1 MKYWMVILSVLTG
14 FWCVPSMAQAKC
26 GNSHVAFSP
35 AKRAK
40 DVPRNVRPFLS
51 LYGIARHSL
60 PLIRGGH
67 FASKGHRVYFDVEV
81 HKSSRLSMRMM
92 YLSLRLKGKLKP
104 GRTYSLRLNRKVRIT
119 RGGPRPPNSVFTSY
133 SFTTGTVSDT
143 RAPSRAT
150 SLTSSGYKMVRY
162 GCGPARR
169 IALSAKGQR
178 DNLTTG
184 KRLRYQMDVRQTTK
198 RGAKRILFS
207 VGTTWKVG
215 AFSLGHG
222 MCSGNY
228 ATLPKGTYIIR
239 VRAVD
244 EAGNAGAWS
253 ASVKATVR

>member
-1 MKYWMVILSVLTG
+1 MELS
-14 FWCVPSMAQAKC
+14 S
-26 GNSHVAFSP
+26 
-35 AKRAK
+35 
-40 DVPRNVRPFLS
+40 
-51 LYGIARHSL
+51 
-60 PLIRGGH
+60 
-67 FASKGHRVYFDVEV
+67 
-81 HKSSRLSMRMM
+81 
-92 YLSLRLKGKLKP
+92 
-104 GRTYSLRLNRKVRIT
+104 
-119 RGGPRPPNSVFTSY
+119 
-133 SFTTGTVSDT
+133 
-143 RAPSRAT
+143 
-150 SLTSSGYKMVRY
+150 
-162 GCGPARR
+162 
-169 IALSAKGQR
+169 KGQR

>member
-1 MKYWMVILSVLTG
+1 MKYWMVILGVLTG
-14 FWCVPSMAQAKC
+14 FGCALSMAEAKC
-26 GNSHVAFSP
+26 GWSSVRFSP
-35 AKRAK
+35 GNKAKH
-40 DVPRNVRPFLS
+40 VPRNVHPFLS
-51 LYGIARHSL
+51 LYGAAGHSL

-67 FASKGHRVYFDVEV
+67 FVSKGHRVYFDVEV

-133 SFTTGTVSDT
+133 SFTTGQAIDT
-143 RAPSRAT
+143 KAPSRAT
-150 SLTSSGYKMVRY
+150 SLTSSGYKMMRY
-162 GCGPARR
+162 GCGSARR
-169 IALSAKGQR
+169 IALLAKGQH

-198 RGAKRILFS
+198 RGTKRMLFF
-207 VGTTWKVG
+207 VGPTWEVG

-228 ATLPKGTYIIR
+228 AALPKGTYIIR

-253 ASVKATVR
+253 ASVKASVR